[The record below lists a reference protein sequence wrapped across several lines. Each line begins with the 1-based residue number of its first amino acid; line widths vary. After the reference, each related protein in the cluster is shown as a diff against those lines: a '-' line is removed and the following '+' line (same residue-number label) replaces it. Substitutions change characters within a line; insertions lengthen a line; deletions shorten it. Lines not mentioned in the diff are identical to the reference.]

1 MITVGID
8 SGSRAT
14 KVAVVSDGRILA
26 AVKAETGREPA
37 LTASLCLDDALR
49 SCGLS
54 RQDVSSIITTG
65 YGRDLIPG
73 RERSVT
79 EITCHARGAFE
90 TVPGAKTVIDI
101 GGQDAKV
108 IRLDDA
114 GLVLDFVMND
124 KCAAGTGRFLE
135 VMARRLELDLEDFER
150 EWEAARDA
158 SKISSTCT
166 VFAESEVVSLIS
178 QGVPASSVVRGLCDA
193 IASRIASMGRRVGI
207 EQPVVLTGGVSLNG
221 GVRRSLERILGIE
234 IIVPPMSVFMGAY
247 GAALIASSS

>member
-8 SGSRAT
+8 SGSTAT
-14 KVAVVSDGRILA
+14 KVAVVSGGRILA
-26 AVKAETGREPA
+26 AVKAETGTDPA
-37 LTASLCLDDALR
+37 LTASLCLDDALK

-54 RQDVSSIITTG
+54 RKDVVSIVTTG

-73 RERSVT
+73 RKKSVT
-79 EITCHARGAFE
+79 EITCHARGASQS
-90 TVPGAKTVIDI
+90 VPGAKTVVDI
-101 GGQDAKV
+101 GGQDSKI
-108 IRLDDA
+108 IRLDGA

-135 VMARRLELDLEDFER
+135 VMAGRLGLDLKEFER
-150 EWEAARDA
+150 EWKAAREA

-178 QGVPASSVVRGLCDA
+178 QGVSTSSVVRGLCDA

-207 EQPVVLTGGVSLNG
+207 ERPVVLTGGVSLNG
-221 GVRRSLERILGIE
+221 GVRRSLERVLGSE
-234 IIVPPMSVFMGAY
+234 IVVPPMSVFMGAY
-247 GAALIASSS
+247 GAALIAASS